1 MEFVECDPYEIELCC
16 TPKGNEKIVI
26 ENKLPSLSAFQT
38 PTTLTGFAKHFYS
51 LGKTENSA

>member
-38 PTTLTGFAKHFYS
+38 PTTLTRFAMHSYS
-51 LGKTENSA
+51 LGKTENSP